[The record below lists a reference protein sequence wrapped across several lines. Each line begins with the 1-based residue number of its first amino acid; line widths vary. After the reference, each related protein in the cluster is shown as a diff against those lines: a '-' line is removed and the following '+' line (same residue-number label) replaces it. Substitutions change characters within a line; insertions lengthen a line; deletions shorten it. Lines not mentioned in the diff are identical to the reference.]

1 MSKEMSPASAVFL
14 ERFFGEHNELK
25 LEEIE
30 TGSGAA
36 GVLLPWVTRL
46 KLVNPLPTIVARKFV
61 DDEGLA
67 RYTWYGVAQTQREL
81 RDLSE
86 DLTAFV
92 GPTWSTFRGDRAT
105 LNAADPT
112 DVAVQEFT
120 NGLAFKFSG
129 NNKKI
134 WDSLEL
140 MRDLWE
146 RRKTLELED
155 LRPPG
160 RVLRDFFMALQAS
173 NRESAES
180 ALRILRDN
188 HGYDAIN
195 ISFLKIQMLASLER
209 WGELLDSPNFSDIL
223 QVRRPVAVTQALIS
237 AVYHSELMRF
247 EEQQDPIAARDYFRG
262 SVLPRYGSL
271 FSVHAG
277 MRTPEALKSFM
288 LFAISAEPPMPG
300 LRDQIMA
307 LPDLQSDEKSY
318 LQDIANLLTA
328 SPPKY
333 DEDLLAQAK
342 ELLWSGE
349 YDQAF
354 QVAFD
359 APESAKRAQILLQC
373 AYELQTLTSERAAIA
388 AFKKLPA
395 EDQQSLTT
403 MRSTRAFLERFST
416 VAPETDVPLNLKAIP
431 DGWLAWLSQLYED
444 STWTRAMEVARQGA
458 EEWDINSLLDE
469 PNGISELAQR
479 LGSYPSAAEATL
491 HNSLPFFLEFFRR
504 DEQYPRRECQS
515 VYNVLL
521 DLLTISTYGGDDDL
535 NLFNELVLALLSLGL
550 DSPKYSSVIENAE
563 DLWGRYA
570 SPSKTDWILDLL
582 DSLTIYPSP
591 TEEKRRALLS
601 FVANKITEFARRV
614 EPAQWD
620 FLALL
625 ASDLREESLVALV
638 NEYRKPDEIQAS
650 VPAADLY
657 TRLAGKSIAIYTL
670 TEAVAQRVKS
680 IIQTRC
686 GSAVVH
692 LCHDKVGSER
702 LRQLARSADIFI
714 MATASAKHAATG
726 FIEAHRAEGE
736 PLLRP
741 SGKGSAS
748 MLRALHSY
756 IVAELTPT

>member
-1 MSKEMSPASAVFL
+1 MSKQMSPASAVFL

-30 TGSGAA
+30 SGSGVA
-36 GVLLPWVTRL
+36 GLLLPWVTRL
-46 KLVNPLPTIVARKFV
+46 KLVHPLPTIVARKFV

-105 LNAADPT
+105 LNVTDPT

-129 NNKKI
+129 TNKKI

-140 MRDLWE
+140 MRNLWE

-288 LFAISAEPPMPG
+288 LFAISAEPPIPG
-300 LRDQIMA
+300 LRDEIMA

-333 DEDLLAQAK
+333 EDLLAQAK

-359 APESAKRAQILLQC
+359 APESTKRAQILLHC

-388 AFKKLPA
+388 AFKNLPA

-403 MRSTRAFLERFST
+403 MRSTREFLERFSA
-416 VAPETDVPLNLKAIP
+416 VAPETDVPLNIKAIP

-469 PNGISELAQR
+469 PNGIGELAQR

-504 DEQYPRRECQS
+504 DAQYPRRECQS

-550 DSPKYSSVIENAE
+550 DSSKYSSVIENAE

-591 TEEKRRALLS
+591 AEEKRSALLS

-625 ASDLREESLVALV
+625 ASDLREGSLVALV
-638 NEYRKPDEIQAS
+638 NEYRKADEIQAS
-650 VPAADLY
+650 VPAAADPY
-657 TRLAGKSIAIYTL
+657 IRLAGKSIAIYTL

-702 LRQLARSADIFI
+702 LRQLARSADILI

-726 FIEAHRAEGE
+726 FIEAHRAGGE

-748 MLRALHSY
+748 MLKVLHSY
-756 IVAELTPT
+756 IVAELTPA